1 MATEAAAYDDS
12 APLVR
17 SGWAT
22 LATVVMFAVGF
33 ARVIS
38 AIGYFADSR
47 RVTDLGNGALHDQL
61 WVYGIWDLAVA
72 ALALYAGYSLSR
84 GGGFGARARLHLGGP
99 DHRPELHDH
108 QLGPLVR
115 GRGDHA
121 RRAGRLR
128 AFAPA
133 RSRLGT
139 PSTVR
144 SLSKPV
150 QE

>member
-1 MATEAAAYDDS
+1 MATESAAAAYDDS

-22 LATVVMFAVGF
+22 LAVVVMFAVGF

-72 ALALYAGYSLSR
+72 ALALYAGYSLSPAVA
-84 GGGFGARARLHLGGP
+84 GSGACSRTSGRSWPSSRA
-99 DHRPELHDH
+99 
-108 QLGPLVR
+108 
-115 GRGDHA
+115 
-121 RRAGRLR
+121 
-128 AFAPA
+128 
-133 RSRLGT
+133 S
-139 PSTVR
+139 
-144 SLSKPV
+144 
-150 QE
+150 

>member
-84 GGGFGARARLHLGGP
+84 GGGFGRVLAYIWAVLTIVQSFMIINWAPWYAAAAITLAVLVVYGLS
-99 DHRPELHDH
+99 RP
-108 QLGPLVR
+108 PVR
-115 GRGDHA
+115 GSEP
-121 RRAGRLR
+121 L
-128 AFAPA
+128 P
-133 RSRLGT
+133 
-139 PSTVR
+139 PSGV
-144 SLSKPV
+144 
-150 QE
+150 

>member
-47 RVTDLGNGALHDQL
+47 KITDLGNGALHDHL

-84 GGGFGARARLHLGGP
+84 GGGFGRVLAYIWAVLTIVQSFMIINWAPWYAAAAITLAVLVVYALS
-99 DHRPELHDH
+99 RP
-108 QLGPLVR
+108 PVR
-115 GRGDHA
+115 GSEP
-121 RRAGRLR
+121 L
-128 AFAPA
+128 P
-133 RSRLGT
+133 
-139 PSTVR
+139 PSGV
-144 SLSKPV
+144 
-150 QE
+150 

>member
-1 MATEAAAYDDS
+1 M
-12 APLVR
+12 R

-22 LATVVMFAVGF
+22 LAVVVMFAVGF

-84 GGGFGARARLHLGGP
+84 GGGFGRVLAYIWAVLAIVQSFMIINWAPWYAAAAITLAVLVVYGLS
-99 DHRPELHDH
+99 RP
-108 QLGPLVR
+108 PVR
-115 GRGDHA
+115 ESES
-121 RRAGRLR
+121 L
-128 AFAPA
+128 P
-133 RSRLGT
+133 
-139 PSTVR
+139 PSGV
-144 SLSKPV
+144 
-150 QE
+150 

>member
-1 MATEAAAYDDS
+1 MATETAAAAYDDS

-17 SGWAT
+17 SGWTT

-33 ARVIS
+33 SRVIS

-84 GGGFGARARLHLGGP
+84 GGGFGRVLAYIWAILAIVQSFMIINWAPWYAAAAITLAVLVVYGLS
-99 DHRPELHDH
+99 RP
-108 QLGPLVR
+108 PVR
-115 GRGDHA
+115 ESES
-121 RRAGRLR
+121 L
-128 AFAPA
+128 P
-133 RSRLGT
+133 
-139 PSTVR
+139 PSGV
-144 SLSKPV
+144 
-150 QE
+150 

>member
-22 LATVVMFAVGF
+22 LAVVVMFAVGF

-84 GGGFGARARLHLGGP
+84 GGGFGRVLAYIWAVLAIVQSFMIINWAPWYAAAAITLAVLVVYGLS
-99 DHRPELHDH
+99 RP
-108 QLGPLVR
+108 PVR
-115 GRGDHA
+115 GSEP
-121 RRAGRLR
+121 L
-128 AFAPA
+128 P
-133 RSRLGT
+133 
-139 PSTVR
+139 PSGV
-144 SLSKPV
+144 
-150 QE
+150 